1 MINITLD
8 ETINFM
14 IIARKTD
21 LVRLFFILTKQI
33 IKIAELLTDGVKKK
47 VIIRKLIDL
56 KLIDK
61 NVTPASFAGKIHRIK
76 EKLNLTQTK
85 TSLKYIDANMFK

>member
-1 MINITLD
+1 M
-8 ETINFM
+8 
-14 IIARKTD
+14 
-21 LVRLFFILTKQI
+21 
-33 IKIAELLTDGVKKK
+33 
-47 VIIRKLIDL
+47 IDL

-85 TSLKYIDANMFK
+85 TSLKDLKELVTELRNSEDEVKVMYQEFNYR